1 MPARSRAGVRPA
13 FIAGALAAAA
23 MGAALAAPALASHS
37 APRAGVAANCHL
49 SNHDQRGGLGP
60 SYVTSLSVSGTSCS
74 TGVKLVRAYYQ
85 CRVRSGGV
93 KGYCHSTV
101 LGFHCTEHRT
111 GISIQF
117 DAKVSCASGHR
128 RVYHTYVQDT

>member
-1 MPARSRAGVRPA
+1 MPARSRAGARV
-13 FIAGALAAAA
+13 ALVAAAIA
-23 MGAALAAPALASHS
+23 AASAVAALAGPAIASTRAPVAHAS
-37 APRAGVAANCHL
+37 ATCHL

-74 TGVKLVRAYYQ
+74 TGVKVVRAYYQ
-85 CRVRSGGV
+85 CRVRAGGV
-93 KGYCHSTV
+93 KGYCHSSV